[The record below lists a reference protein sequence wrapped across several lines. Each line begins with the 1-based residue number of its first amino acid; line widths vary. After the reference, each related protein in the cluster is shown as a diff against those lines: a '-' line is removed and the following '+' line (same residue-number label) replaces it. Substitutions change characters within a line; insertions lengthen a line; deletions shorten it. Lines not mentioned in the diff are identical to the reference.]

1 MVKSTIAVCSMFRDS
16 QTWFNIQT
24 NQVYRLFASLLDQ
37 TYGFENLKCY
47 FLEGDSLD
55 NTNEVLQSLSKKY
68 NNIKLFN
75 KEATFN
81 SVASTTNKN
90 RIKSMSNL
98 GSYLINQ
105 VEEDLIF
112 WVESDL
118 IIKPDII
125 QRLYDRMVKIPEN
138 ISAVVSAPCYYG
150 KDGQFYDTWAYRNLD
165 GSNWRPD
172 TNMRDSGMVK
182 MQSVGSCALIRR
194 AKNLAVNFGD
204 GAFVELCDRVNEAG
218 GVVFA
223 DCNQYVE
230 HPRNEFISGRWI

>member
-1 MVKSTIAVCSMFRDS
+1 MDKPKIAVCSMFRDS
-16 QTWFNIQT
+16 QVWFNKQT
-24 NQVYRLFASLLDQ
+24 NQVYRMFSSLLEQ
-37 TYGFENLKCY
+37 TYGFENLNCY

-55 NTNEVLQSLSKKY
+55 NTKQVLDKIAAKY
-68 NNIKLFN
+68 NNVKILT

-98 GSYLINQ
+98 GSFLINQ

-125 QRLYDRMVKIPEN
+125 QRLYDRMTKIPEN
-138 ISAVVSAPCYYG
+138 MSAVVSAPCYYG
-150 KDGQFYDTWAYRNLD
+150 IDGQFYDTWAYRNTD
-165 GSNWRPD
+165 GTNWRPD
-172 TNMRDSGMVK
+172 TKMKGAGMVR

-194 AKNLAVNFGD
+194 SNNMAINFGD
-204 GAFVELCDRVNEAG
+204 GAFVELCNRVNEAG

-230 HPRNEFISGRWI
+230 HPRNEFVEGRWI